1 MPGDNAKPGGRPQN
15 DPDEL
20 SRLLELELIQKRAA
34 WQQANARH
42 KTLKSVSIFF
52 LFIVIVGALVGFY
65 LAFSR
70 VNEERGQR
78 PKVAATPAP

>member
-1 MPGDNAKPGGRPQN
+1 MPGDDVKSGRRPEN
-15 DPDEL
+15 DPEEL
-20 SRLLELELIQKRAA
+20 SRLLELELMQKRAA
-34 WQQANARH
+34 WQQASARH

-52 LFIVIVGALVGFY
+52 LFVVIVAAVVGFY

-78 PKVAATPAP
+78 PQVTATPAP

>member
-1 MPGDNAKPGGRPQN
+1 MPGDNAKSGRRPEN
-15 DPDEL
+15 DPEEL

-52 LFIVIVGALVGFY
+52 LFVVIVAALVGFY

-78 PKVAATPAP
+78 PKVTATPAP